1 MANDPFATGMSLSS
15 VAGSSPSPTGA
26 GGSATPSWISS
37 LSTPSIEMDMAA
49 ADINGVVTALG
60 PTKLLTDLD
69 ATGSSSGRPPRAAMT
84 QA

>member
-1 MANDPFATGMSLSS
+1 
-15 VAGSSPSPTGA
+15 
-26 GGSATPSWISS
+26 
-37 LSTPSIEMDMAA
+37 MDMAA